1 MQRLIPSLH
10 LKAILALSFIALLI
24 ALFLPSRSVESTH
37 AVLTLV
43 LPADDTATA
52 SDSNE
57 NAVNE
62 TPAPPRENWHME
74 TVQEGDNL
82 SLIFKRAGISATTLH
97 HILEAAEG
105 NDLKRLD
112 PGQVI
117 ELGYDQNNR
126 LIGIRLRRDVLTT
139 IEILRTVDDRFE
151 STVHTVEPTI
161 KPIVKFATITKTHS
175 SLYLAGQSIA
185 MSDRLIMEM
194 AALFQWDISFA
205 LDLREGDHFVVLYEG
220 LYVDDSLIR
229 EGEILAAHF
238 TNMGQ
243 PFDAFRYEDPSGK
256 VGYFDHAGVS
266 LRKAFIRDPVHFS
279 YVSSSFNLNFWY
291 MEQHVNKT

>member
-1 MQRLIPSLH
+1 MH

-37 AVLTLV
+37 AVLTLD
-43 LPADDTATA
+43 LPADDTPTA

-62 TPAPPRENWHME
+62 TPAPPRENWQME

-229 EGEILAAHF
+229 EGEILAA
-238 TNMGQ
+238 
-243 PFDAFRYEDPSGK
+243 
-256 VGYFDHAGVS
+256 
-266 LRKAFIRDPVHFS
+266 
-279 YVSSSFNLNFWY
+279 
-291 MEQHVNKT
+291 